1 MRARA
6 GRGFVVVAV
15 CVRECVAPPC
25 RTQHPGGPPPGALA
39 APQPRQSL
47 FPPPLPRPS
56 PPPAR
61 RGRRQPRRLRL
72 GRCGGGHSPEG
83 RRRFFVCGGDGK
95 LRLGVAG
102 GELVQ
107 SVVGEQQT
115 QHGGAELGEVQPEE
129 TGRGVTMDLCR
140 CTCGCAIALAYAC
153 VLACVRVYI
162 PVCARVCMSACARE
176 RPKRVCTL
184 A

>member
-1 MRARA
+1 MGILLEVDGVGDGDVLRLPTWGRVCEGRARLG
-6 GRGFVVVAV
+6 GRGM
-15 CVRECVAPPC
+15 
-25 RTQHPGGPPPGALA
+25 
-39 APQPRQSL
+39 
-47 FPPPLPRPS
+47 
-56 PPPAR
+56 
-61 RGRRQPRRLRL
+61 RL
-72 GRCGGGHSPEG
+72 GI
-83 RRRFFVCGGDGK
+83 FVCDGDGK

-102 GELVQ
+102 KELVE
-107 SVVGEQQT
+107 SVVGEQQS